1 MATECSRMSKLY
13 KGTTNVV
20 VERGKKWRK
29 HGRGGGGEETKYR
42 GVNGLANNFLKSR
55 QN

>member
-29 HGRGGGGEETKYR
+29 HAGGGGGDKVQR
-42 GVNGLANNFLKSR
+42 SKWIG
-55 QN
+55 Q